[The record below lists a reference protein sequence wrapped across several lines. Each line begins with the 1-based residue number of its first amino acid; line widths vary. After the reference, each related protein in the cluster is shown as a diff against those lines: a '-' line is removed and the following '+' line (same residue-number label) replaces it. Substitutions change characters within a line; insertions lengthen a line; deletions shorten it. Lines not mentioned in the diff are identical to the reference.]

1 MIALKTFAALSTLAL
16 LAACAGPRGPH
27 GMAGMEHMHST
38 PAMQAMHDKMKNAKT
53 PEERQALMAEHMKA
67 MDCGMTAPPVR

>member
-16 LAACAGPRGPH
+16 LAACAGPRGSH
-27 GMAGMEHMHST
+27 GMAAMEHMHST
-38 PAMQAMHDKMKNAKT
+38 PAMQAMHDKVKNAKT

>member
-38 PAMQAMHDKMKNAKT
+38 HAKT